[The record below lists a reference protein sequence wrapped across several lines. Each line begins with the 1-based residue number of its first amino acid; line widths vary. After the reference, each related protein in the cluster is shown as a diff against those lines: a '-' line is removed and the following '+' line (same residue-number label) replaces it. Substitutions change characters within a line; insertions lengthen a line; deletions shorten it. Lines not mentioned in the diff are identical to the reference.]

1 MIMNRQ
7 QKIALTVLIVSL
19 FGLFL
24 GITLTLMKH
33 YVPDFPKKDIAFPG
47 FILSLGMFFIISRIL
62 KTKKGE
68 VVSDERDK
76 QIEKNAYLTG
86 FGAVYLYVILVSY
99 LPIGIAPE
107 AKIPTQWFPYL
118 FPIAVLCQ
126 CLAMSISTL
135 IQYGWGPK
143 GEKS

>member
-1 MIMNRQ
+1 MNRQ
-7 QKIALTVLIVSL
+7 QKIALIVLIVSL
-19 FGLFL
+19 FGMFL

-33 YVPDFPKKDIAFPG
+33 YVPDFPKGTIAFGG
-47 FILSLGMFFIISRIL
+47 FILSLGVFLIISRIL
-62 KTKKGE
+62 KKKKGE
-68 VVSDERDK
+68 VVSDERDM

-86 FGAVYLYVILVSY
+86 FGAVYLLVILVSY
-99 LPIGIAPE
+99 IPIGIAPE

-135 IQYGWGPK
+135 VQYGREPK

>member
-1 MIMNRQ
+1 MIRQ
-7 QKIALTVLIVSL
+7 QKIAVTVLIVSL
-19 FGLFL
+19 LALFL

-33 YVPDFPKKDIAFPG
+33 YIPGFPQGAVAFGG
-47 FILSLGMFFIISRIL
+47 FILSIGVFLIISRIL
-62 KTKKGE
+62 KKKKGE

-76 QIEKNAYLTG
+76 QIEKNAYLAG
-86 FGAVYLYVILVSY
+86 FGAVYLLVILVSY

-126 CLAMSISTL
+126 CLAMSLAPL
-135 IQYGWGPK
+135 IQYGRGGK
-143 GEKS
+143 GDNS

>member
-1 MIMNRQ
+1 MNRQ
-7 QKIALTVLIVSL
+7 QKIAIIVLIVSL
-19 FGLFL
+19 LGMFL
-24 GITLTLMKH
+24 EITLTLLKH
-33 YVPDFPKKDIAFPG
+33 YVPDFPKGAIAFGG
-47 FILSLGMFFIISRIL
+47 FILSLGVFLIISRIL
-62 KTKKGE
+62 KKKKGE
-68 VVSDERDK
+68 VVSDERDE
-76 QIEKNAYLTG
+76 QIEKNAYLAG
-86 FGAVYLYVILVSY
+86 FGAVYLLVILVSY

-135 IQYGWGPK
+135 IQYGQGGK

>member
-1 MIMNRQ
+1 MNRQ

-19 FGLFL
+19 FGMFL

-47 FILSLGMFFIISRIL
+47 FILSLGVFLIIGRIL
-62 KTKKGE
+62 KKKKGE

-76 QIEKNAYLTG
+76 QIEKNAYLAG
-86 FGAVYLYVILVSY
+86 FGAVYLLVILVSY

-135 IQYGWGPK
+135 IQYDRGSK
-143 GEKS
+143 GE

>member
-1 MIMNRQ
+1 MNRQ
-7 QKIALTVLIVSL
+7 QKIALTMLIVSL
-19 FGLFL
+19 LGMFL
-24 GITLTLMKH
+24 GITLALMKY
-33 YVPDFPKKDIAFPG
+33 YVPGFPKGTIAFGG
-47 FILSLGMFFIISRIL
+47 FILSIGVLIFISRIL
-62 KTKKGE
+62 KKKKGE

-76 QIEKNAYLTG
+76 QIEKNAYLAG
-86 FGAVYLYVILVSY
+86 FGAVYLLVIVVSY

-107 AKIPTQWFPYL
+107 AKIPTQWFPFL

-135 IQYGWGPK
+135 IQYGRESK

>member
-1 MIMNRQ
+1 MNRQ

-19 FGLFL
+19 LGLFL

-47 FILSLGMFFIISRIL
+47 FILACGAFVFISRFI
-62 KTKKGE
+62 KKDKGA
-68 VVSDERDK
+68 VTFDERDK
-76 QIEKNAYLTG
+76 LIEKNAHLAG
-86 FGAVYLYVILVSY
+86 FGAVYLLVILVSY

-118 FPIAVLCQ
+118 FPLAVICQ
-126 CLAMSISTL
+126 CFTQSLATL
-135 IQYGWGPK
+135 IQYGRGSK
-143 GEKS
+143 GEQS

>member
-1 MIMNRQ
+1 MNRQ

-19 FGLFL
+19 FGMFL

-33 YVPDFPKKDIAFPG
+33 YVPDFPKGTIAFG
-47 FILSLGMFFIISRIL
+47 SFILSIGVFIFISRFL
-62 KTKKGE
+62 KKDKGAVE
-68 VVSDERDK
+68 FDERDK
-76 QIEKNAYLTG
+76 LIEKNAYLAG
-86 FGAVYLYVILVSY
+86 FGAVYLLVILVSY

-118 FPIAVLCQ
+118 FPLAVLCQ
-126 CLAMSISTL
+126 CLAMSLATL
-135 IQYGWGPK
+135 IQYGREPK